1 MISSLSIKIESGV
14 NSLTSICYHYLRT
27 LVHVRKGLENLGM
40 QIASVAICMFDEYP
54 EDGASN
60 HLAGVAEWFKLF
72 TSIAQ
77 LFFNLVSD
85 LIKVISLF
93 IINFFPSG
101 MPTAHHA

>member
-14 NSLTSICYHYLRT
+14 NSLTSICYHHFGT
-27 LVHVRKGLENLGM
+27 LVHVRKGLENLSM
-40 QIASVAICMFDEYP
+40 KIASVAICMFDEYP

-60 HLAGVAEWFKLF
+60 HLAGVINWFEVF
-72 TSIAQ
+72 TSMAQ

-85 LIKVISLF
+85 LVKVISLF